1 MSRFAVALLWLF
13 FASSAHPAAIAPMVP
28 CDRPVL
34 VFGEATILARGVR
47 VPAANSFVSR
57 LRVFFRRVCD
67 EEPSLEVVAHER
79 ARLID
84 DEAAIRDSLKR
95 RPRALLFVHYPYS
108 DIESGVSVDALL
120 DAYRRIAE
128 ACRSSGALCIFG
140 GQQPVDG
147 FSQQAEASQLELEKR
162 ASAILGTKYLP
173 LYAYFRSEAAS
184 KRLMVPL
191 DSGDGRLVNDE
202 GQGLLFEVYRRCLIE
217 EARQPVVRNTANPS

>member
-1 MSRFAVALLWLF
+1 
-13 FASSAHPAAIAPMVP
+13 MVP

-34 VFGEATILARGVR
+34 VFGEATILARGAR

-67 EEPSLEVVAHER
+67 KEPLLEVFAHER
-79 ARLID
+79 GSLID
-84 DEAAIRDSLKR
+84 DEVEIRDNLKR
-95 RPRALLFVHYPYS
+95 RPRALLLVHYPYS

-128 ACRSSGALCIFG
+128 ACRSTGALCIFG
-140 GQQPVDG
+140 GQQPVDS
-147 FSQQAEASQLELEKR
+147 FTQHVEASQLELERK
-162 ASAILGTKYLP
+162 ASAVLGAGYLP
-173 LYAYFRSEAAS
+173 LYAYFRSEAGN

-202 GQGLLFEVYRRCLIE
+202 GQGLLFEVYRRRLIE
-217 EARQPVVRNTANPS
+217 AGSQPISGSAKN

>member
-1 MSRFAVALLWLF
+1 MA
-13 FASSAHPAAIAPMVP
+13 SAHAATIAPVVP
-28 CDRPVL
+28 CDRPVM
-34 VFGEATILARGVR
+34 VFGEATVLARGVR
-47 VPAANSFVSR
+47 MPGSNDLVSR

-67 EEPSLEVVAHER
+67 KAPLLEVFAHER
-79 ARLID
+79 GRLVD

-95 RPRALLFVHYPYS
+95 RPRALLFVHYPFT

-147 FSQQAEASQLELEKR
+147 LTQRAEASQLELETR
-162 ASAILGTKYLP
+162 ASAILGTEFLP
-173 LYAYFRSEAAS
+173 LYDYFRSETAS

-202 GQGLLFEVYRRCLIE
+202 GQALLFEVYRRRLIE
-217 EARQPVVRNTANPS
+217 ASGRATAGSAAIGARSETR